1 MRRLFAPA
9 WLPRRCAW
17 RTLVIVL
24 LCAGGVAPRAG
35 EFSDEFD
42 RLRFKDALKR
52 EIAFRVAAIQ
62 VAWGAE
68 PLCDD
73 TSEIEPFVLWSV
85 DTVRRRLSS
94 HQRELFLQATGMD
107 EKWRIVWLDES
118 APEGLKF
125 GDVVAAVNDRPLPKV
140 GSTIELSA
148 MFRGGSTL
156 AVDDKDFWAVMQKAR
171 EEANTE
177 SSMTLTLDGGRK
189 VKVATQT
196 GCAGA
201 VMATAFDNEPE
212 HFLRQEGGRVKLPGN
227 ALNAASSTDEF
238 RWLAAFGTY
247 FIASESSIIGQQKAE
262 SMNTAF
268 TVGKVLALAV
278 PGMGTVLS
286 AVESKAEREIM
297 VDSLVGRADLFADEV
312 VMALGGNPQAG
323 LRLSD
328 RLQRDGTKA
337 DVLPMSDFRRS
348 NVEQHVQQLTA
359 IARAREAAEKGERKE
374 MAAPDERVHRP
385 PAPARQA
392 SAPAVAAASA
402 PALAASGAAPA
413 SAE

>member
-1 MRRLFAPA
+1 MRRLFSPA
-9 WLPRRCAW
+9 WLPRRRAL
-17 RTLVIVL
+17 RAVALAA
-24 LCAGGVAPRAG
+24 LCMGGVAPHAG

-73 TSEIEPFVLWSV
+73 THEVEPFVLWSV
-85 DTVRRRLSS
+85 DTVRRGLSA
-94 HQRELFLQATGMD
+94 HQRELFRQATGMD

-125 GDVVAAVNDRPLPKV
+125 GDAVIAVNDRPLPKV
-140 GSTIELSA
+140 GSTIEFSA
-148 MFRGGSTL
+148 LFRGGSTV
-156 AVDDKDFWAVMQKAR
+156 AVDDKNFWAVMQKAR
-171 EEANTE
+171 EEANAD
-177 SSMTLTLDGGRK
+177 SSMTLTLEGGRK
-189 VKVATQT
+189 VKVSTQT

-212 HFLRQEGGRVKLPGN
+212 NFLRQEGARVKLPGN
-227 ALNAASSTDEF
+227 ALNAAHTTDEF

-247 FIASESSIIGQQKAE
+247 FIASESSILGRQKAD
-262 SMNTAF
+262 SMNNAF

-278 PGMGTVLS
+278 PGAGTVLS
-286 AVESKAEREIM
+286 AVEFKAEREIM

-328 RLQRDGTKA
+328 RLRREGIKA

-359 IARAREAAEKGERKE
+359 IARVREATEKGERKE
-374 MAAPDERVHRP
+374 APEAVEPPARVAAPATAASAAAAATLE
-385 PAPARQA
+385 APA
-392 SAPAVAAASA
+392 APAASA
-402 PALAASGAAPA
+402 PVRAT
-413 SAE
+413 E

>member
-1 MRRLFAPA
+1 MRRLFALA

-125 GDVVAAVNDRPLPKV
+125 GDVVSAVNDRPLPKV

-359 IARAREAAEKGERKE
+359 IARAREAAEKGEPKE
-374 MAAPDERVHRP
+374 MAAPDERAHRP

-392 SAPAVAAASA
+392 SAPAVAGAGA